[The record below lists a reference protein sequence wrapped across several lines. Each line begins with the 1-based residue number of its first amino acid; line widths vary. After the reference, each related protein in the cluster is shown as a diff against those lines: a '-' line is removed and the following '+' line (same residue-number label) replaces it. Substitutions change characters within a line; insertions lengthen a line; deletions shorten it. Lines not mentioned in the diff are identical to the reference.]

1 MSDKGTPSGE
11 GDDTSPPRPAPR
23 TTESVPSSSQ
33 WVESAAVRN
42 LAGDLQDLSTVRYSP
57 SPAGD
62 YGDNE
67 DETERDLDADDDGD
81 EAEDAGGSTEDGSSD
96 KEGHGGTAVIPLSRH
111 SKDNG
116 PSLSLAPGFFT

>member
-81 EAEDAGGSTEDGSSD
+81 EAGSSD

-116 PSLSLAPGFFT
+116 PSLSLAPGS